1 MMFRL
6 FVRVAGLMSVL
17 VATAAFPADVASTN
31 ASARALHELHAW
43 LQQPA
48 TARPALTQQSFA
60 TPPLTRADA
69 DAALSALWRDRLAQL
84 RESRAAEMRA
94 KVIELDGQ
102 SMKFDWLSFGD
113 SNAIPP
119 AGRSLFLSLHGGGG
133 TTRAVNDAQ
142 WTNQI
147 RLGQAYRPREGIYV
161 APRAPTDAWDL
172 WHQAPID
179 DFFARL
185 IEDFVVFEHVNPNR
199 VYVLGYSAGGDG
211 VYQVTPRTADR
222 WAAAAM
228 MAGHPNDAS
237 PLGLRN
243 VPFAIQVGA
252 RDAAY
257 QRNAVAAAWGKRLDA
272 LQQADP
278 AGYVHFTELHAGKA
292 HWMDLED
299 RKAIP
304 WMEQFTRQPCPP
316 KVVWYQD
323 DVTHAELYWL
333 ARPKSEVKA
342 GQLLTAERAGQ
353 TITLSSTNTSTVTVE
368 LNDASLDLDLPV
380 IVRAEGQTL
389 FSNVAARTVAT
400 LAQTLAARGDTNLAF
415 SAAVTVKLP
424 APLDAAGDNR

>member
-1 MMFRL
+1 MKFCL
-6 FVRVAGLMSVL
+6 FMRVAAVMSVL
-17 VATAAFPADVASTN
+17 RVATVFPVHAASAT

-43 LQQPA
+43 LQPPA
-48 TARPALTQQSFA
+48 AARPALAQQPFA
-60 TPPLTRADA
+60 TTPLTRADA
-69 DAALSALWRDRLAQL
+69 DAALSALWQDRLAQL
-84 RESRAAEMRA
+84 RETRAAEMRA

-102 SMKFDWLSFGD
+102 TMKFDWLSFGD

-147 RLGQAYRPREGIYV
+147 RLGEAYHPDEGIYV
-161 APRAPTDAWDL
+161 APRAPTDAWNL
-172 WHQAPID
+172 WHQAPMD

-257 QRNAVAAAWGKRLDA
+257 HRNEMAAEWGRQLDA
-272 LQQADP
+272 LQRADP

-299 RKAIP
+299 RKAIS
-304 WMEQFTRQPCPP
+304 WMEKFARDPRPQ

-323 DVTHAELYWL
+323 DVTHTELYWL

-353 TITLSSTNTSTVTVE
+353 TITLSSTNISTVTVA
-368 LNDASLDLDLPV
+368 LNDALLDLDRPV
-380 IVRAEGQTL
+380 IVRTAGQTL
-389 FSNVAARTVAT
+389 FSNVVARTVAT

-415 SAAVTVKLP
+415 SAAVTVTLP